1 MKVTNI
7 DIWLI
12 ASVVWPFLKGA
23 NQKVS
28 DFPLFHS
35 GDLVCVSFSLVTDLI
50 KLLIDCRLAV
60 LGDSLHSCEAESVEQ
75 NVNVAM

>member
-12 ASVVWPFLKGA
+12 ASVAWPSVKGA
-23 NQKVS
+23 NQKAS
-28 DFPLFHS
+28 YFPLFHP
-35 GDLVCVSFSLVTDLI
+35 GDLVFVSSSVVTDLI